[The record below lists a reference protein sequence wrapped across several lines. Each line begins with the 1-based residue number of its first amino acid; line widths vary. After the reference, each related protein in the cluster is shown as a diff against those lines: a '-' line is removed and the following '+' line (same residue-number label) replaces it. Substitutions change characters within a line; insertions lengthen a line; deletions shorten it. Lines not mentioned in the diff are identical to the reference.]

1 MLVITVV
8 VSIVGAALV
17 WELSR
22 RARWAGY
29 VYLLNDSGFSVQHR
43 KVKAVHLR
51 PKGATDF
58 RQIETDL
65 SLYEG
70 AYRMT
75 AKQPFEGEGRFIF
88 SPAPLDLDEIIEIS
102 GADLNRL
109 GQTGS

>member
-8 VSIVGAALV
+8 VSIIGAALV

-29 VYLLNDSGFSVQHR
+29 VYLLNDGGFSVQHER
-43 KVKAVHLR
+43 VKAVHLR
-51 PKGATDF
+51 QTGQSDYL
-58 RQIETDL
+58 QIETDL

-70 AYRMT
+70 AYRLT
-75 AKQPFEGEGRFIF
+75 AKRPIEGEGRFIF

-102 GADLNRL
+102 GAELTRYRS
-109 GQTGS
+109 TGS

>member
-1 MLVITVV
+1 MLVFTIV
-8 VSIVGAALV
+8 VSIISAALV

-29 VYLLNDSGFSVQHR
+29 VYLLNDSGFSVRHQ

-51 PKGATDF
+51 PKGAPDF

-65 SLYEG
+65 SLHEG

-75 AKQPFEGEGRFIF
+75 AKPPIEGEGRFIF
-88 SPAPLDLDEIIEIS
+88 SPAPLELDEIIEIS
-102 GADLNRL
+102 GADLGRYKR
-109 GQTGS
+109 TGT